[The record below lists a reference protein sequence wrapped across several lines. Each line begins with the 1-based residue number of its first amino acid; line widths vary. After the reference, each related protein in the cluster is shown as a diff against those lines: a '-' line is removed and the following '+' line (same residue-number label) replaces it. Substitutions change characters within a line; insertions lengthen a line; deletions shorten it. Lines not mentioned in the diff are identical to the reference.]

1 MVPVQA
7 LLGGS
12 WVRERACGAWCWRM
26 QAYNVADSDSHAG
39 AGVAIAD
46 LAFSNDSV
54 PDYIQPNHAKPSN
67 AVAHDAIADCN
78 AHNSNSCTA

>member
-1 MVPVQA
+1 
-7 LLGGS
+7 
-12 WVRERACGAWCWRM
+12 M
-26 QAYNVADSDSHAG
+26 QAYTVADSVAHAG

-46 LAFSNDSV
+46 LAFTNDSV
-54 PDYIQPNHAKPSN
+54 PDYIQPNHATPNN